1 MKSNPAADS
10 AGPLAAQA
18 IDGVL
23 EAERDAQAAVAACE
37 RAGSKVLEAARQRA
51 GGIFERAQARAVA
64 LHGRAAKKLELCASD
79 IMEQRMK
86 AAAETVKQLSDPG
99 RLGVALERVATR
111 NASPSPRGSRSL
123 SSRTSSAWSR
133 KATNSSTRSGF
144 GWLLRSAHNSGA
156 YAAGRPKCAPRRR
169 PHAAHS

>member
-1 MKSNPAADS
+1 MKSNAVADG
-10 AGPLAAQA
+10 AGGDPLAAQA

-99 RLGVALERVATR
+99 RLGVALERVAALLTTE
-111 NASPSPRGSRSL
+111 AVSPDV
-123 SSRTSSAWSR
+123 T
-133 KATNSSTRSGF
+133 
-144 GWLLRSAHNSGA
+144 
-156 YAAGRPKCAPRRR
+156 
-169 PHAAHS
+169 